1 LRTDTVSPPIW
12 GAFSRRK
19 IGKLPEKWEAGV
31 LECEYEYER
40 CFQAQIVAAMPH
52 WLTALVN
59 IAGAATL
66 LLICRL

>member
-1 LRTDTVSPPIW
+1 M
-12 GAFSRRK
+12 
-19 IGKLPEKWEAGV
+19 